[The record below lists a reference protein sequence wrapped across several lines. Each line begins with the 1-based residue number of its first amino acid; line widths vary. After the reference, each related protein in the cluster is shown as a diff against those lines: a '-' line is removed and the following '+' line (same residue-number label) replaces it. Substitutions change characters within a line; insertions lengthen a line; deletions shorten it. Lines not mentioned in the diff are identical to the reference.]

1 MQDALDDVL
10 HHCRFL
16 CGGDAI
22 ARHLEPKPL
31 VYVVAAASLP
41 VILVNLRAN
50 PVRREWQ
57 VTNEV
62 LRVCD
67 ELLRRLRNEAVDV
80 RE

>member
-1 MQDALDDVL
+1 M
-10 HHCRFL
+10 
-16 CGGDAI
+16 
-22 ARHLEPKPL
+22 
-31 VYVVAAASLP
+31 YVVAAASLP
-41 VILVNLRAN
+41 VIVVNLRAN